1 MLGWDSVPQ
10 REAARTPH
18 DVPVVRGSPE
28 FHIHGIRPLMHASAL
43 DLEGVVGFGL
53 KYTCVRKDAL
63 ENGRK
68 PPRVTTRAAIET

>member
-43 DLEGVVGFGL
+43 DLEGVV
-53 KYTCVRKDAL
+53 
-63 ENGRK
+63 
-68 PPRVTTRAAIET
+68 AIIRDD